1 MVFAMAFFMG
11 AAMGVGRAAKAWACR
26 CAGARAGAPP
36 REEGQGVP
44 GTDHAPPAVKALPL
58 KTEGHEK
65 AAKFPGGRSQQA
77 HAPELLKTMQEL
89 YTKVYKSLNEIYNVD
104 DTERIIAD
112 QFIMEFDALE
122 KRIENLV
129 ISSMKERMSWVDS
142 QEV

>member
-1 MVFAMAFFMG
+1 MTVS
-11 AAMGVGRAAKAWACR
+11 K
-26 CAGARAGAPP
+26 
-36 REEGQGVP
+36 Q
-44 GTDHAPPAVKALPL
+44 
-58 KTEGHEK
+58 TEN
-65 AAKFPGGRSQQA
+65 FIDCM
-77 HAPELLKTMQEL
+77 KTMQEL

-129 ISSMKERMSWVDS
+129 ISSMKERVSWVDS

>member
-1 MVFAMAFFMG
+1 MTVS
-11 AAMGVGRAAKAWACR
+11 K
-26 CAGARAGAPP
+26 
-36 REEGQGVP
+36 Q
-44 GTDHAPPAVKALPL
+44 
-58 KTEGHEK
+58 TEN
-65 AAKFPGGRSQQA
+65 FIDCM
-77 HAPELLKTMQEL
+77 KTMQEL
-89 YTKVYKSLNEIYNVD
+89 YTKVYKSLNEIDNVD

>member
-1 MVFAMAFFMG
+1 MTVS
-11 AAMGVGRAAKAWACR
+11 K
-26 CAGARAGAPP
+26 
-36 REEGQGVP
+36 Q
-44 GTDHAPPAVKALPL
+44 
-58 KTEGHEK
+58 TEN
-65 AAKFPGGRSQQA
+65 FIDCM
-77 HAPELLKTMQEL
+77 KTMQEL

-112 QFIMEFDALE
+112 QFIMEFDTLE

>member
-1 MVFAMAFFMG
+1 MTVSKQTENFIDCM
-11 AAMGVGRAAKAWACR
+11 
-26 CAGARAGAPP
+26 
-36 REEGQGVP
+36 
-44 GTDHAPPAVKALPL
+44 
-58 KTEGHEK
+58 KTI
-65 AAKFPGGRSQQA
+65 
-77 HAPELLKTMQEL
+77 QEL

>member
-1 MVFAMAFFMG
+1 MTVS
-11 AAMGVGRAAKAWACR
+11 K
-26 CAGARAGAPP
+26 
-36 REEGQGVP
+36 Q
-44 GTDHAPPAVKALPL
+44 
-58 KTEGHEK
+58 TEN
-65 AAKFPGGRSQQA
+65 FIDCM
-77 HAPELLKTMQEL
+77 KTMQEL
-89 YTKVYKSLNEIYNVD
+89 YTKVYKSLNEIYNAD

>member
-1 MVFAMAFFMG
+1 MQIIG
-11 AAMGVGRAAKAWACR
+11 ESR
-26 CAGARAGAPP
+26 
-36 REEGQGVP
+36 
-44 GTDHAPPAVKALPL
+44 
-58 KTEGHEK
+58 TEN
-65 AAKFPGGRSQQA
+65 FIDCM
-77 HAPELLKTMQEL
+77 KTMQEL

>member
-1 MVFAMAFFMG
+1 MTVS
-11 AAMGVGRAAKAWACR
+11 K
-26 CAGARAGAPP
+26 
-36 REEGQGVP
+36 Q
-44 GTDHAPPAVKALPL
+44 
-58 KTEGHEK
+58 TEN
-65 AAKFPGGRSQQA
+65 FIDRM
-77 HAPELLKTMQEL
+77 KTMQEL

>member
-1 MVFAMAFFMG
+1 MTVS
-11 AAMGVGRAAKAWACR
+11 K
-26 CAGARAGAPP
+26 
-36 REEGQGVP
+36 Q
-44 GTDHAPPAVKALPL
+44 
-58 KTEGHEK
+58 TEN
-65 AAKFPGGRSQQA
+65 FIDCM
-77 HAPELLKTMQEL
+77 KTMQEL

-112 QFIMEFDALE
+112 QFIMEFNALE